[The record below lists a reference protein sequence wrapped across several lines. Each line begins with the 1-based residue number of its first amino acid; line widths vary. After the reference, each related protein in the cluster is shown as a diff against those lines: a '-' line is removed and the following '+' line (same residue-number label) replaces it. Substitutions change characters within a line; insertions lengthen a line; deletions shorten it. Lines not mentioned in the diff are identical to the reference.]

1 MEQMQAT
8 TSKPQIIIGKT
19 DHTRLSGLAE
29 GALER
34 IPEVADGLLVE
45 LERAKVVADDQI
57 APDVIKMGSS
67 ATYEVETGEKR
78 NITLVYPGEADI
90 AASKVSILTPIGV
103 ALIGLA
109 PGQSMTWQS
118 RDGEEHKLSVIRV
131 ETTAPAAG

>member
-67 ATYEVETGEKR
+67 ATYEVETGDKR
-78 NITLVYPGEADI
+78 NITLVYPGEADL
-90 AASKVSILTPIGV
+90 AASKVSLLTPIGL
-103 ALIGLA
+103 AAIGLA
-109 PGQSMTWQS
+109 TGPAILCKT
-118 RDGEEHKLSVIRV
+118 RYEE
-131 ETTAPAAG
+131 

>member
-1 MEQMQAT
+1 MIRRPPRSTRTDTLFPYT
-8 TSKPQIIIGKT
+8 TLFRS
-19 DHTRLSGLAE
+19 
-29 GALER
+29 
-34 IPEVADGLLVE
+34 
-45 LERAKVVADDQI
+45 
-57 APDVIKMGSS
+57 SS
-67 ATYEVETGEKR
+67 ATYELETGEQR